1 MDVTIEV
8 KKQFLSWFIA
18 NQTFSRREVSW
29 LVNYLIS
36 HEAILDHAHIVEQT
50 EKTPRGLLIQ
60 SSQQGEPNLIFY
72 KNKQKF
78 TDIDQIFHEIRFH
91 WQEELYIECRFQD
104 AWQEISYLGVLEDNP
119 YAPWN
124 QQLKDSEVQRVD
136 NYFLALEKQNQ
147 MNQLLNQI
155 DQALE
160 EGNQVRFTELSNQLK
175 QLTSSAIQ

>member
-1 MDVTIEV
+1 MDVTVEG

-36 HEAILDHAHIVEQT
+36 HETILNHAHIVEQI

-60 SSQQGEPNLIFY
+60 SSQQGEPNILFY
-72 KNKQKF
+72 KDKQKF

-91 WQEELYIECRFQD
+91 WQEKLYIECRFAN
-104 AWQEISYLGVLEDNP
+104 AWQEVLYLGVLEDNP
-119 YAPWN
+119 HAPWN
-124 QQLKDSEVQRVD
+124 QQLADSEFQKVD
-136 NYFLALEKQNQ
+136 DYFLVLEKQNQ

-160 EGNQVRFTELSNQLK
+160 KGDQVLFNELSNQLK
-175 QLTSSAIQ
+175 QLIMSPAQ